1 MKMVFL
7 IMTLLSII
15 STLNMESKDFDLIN
29 GISQKHKVPLE
40 KGSVNKF
47 YVKASQFQKATFTIH
62 IDYTTEPPLS
72 NFNVYEYS
80 NRNSTNPDKEKN
92 ISVSIL
98 SAGGGSVTFSSYNVE
113 LSSTNY
119 IAFELKPTRN
129 ISYFDVQIEVTDG
142 RYDLSDGESKNI
154 TNTKSGDVYYFF
166 IEAKEQQK
174 INFTL
179 TTNYINSKPFTD
191 IYIYEYQIKE
201 DLFHRKKTSSKSISP
216 TKINNELISSF
227 SYIVSNDDIY
237 YYSKTNYL
245 VLKLV
250 ISNISYLTVKIDNPT
265 EFYDLKNGIKET
277 FYNLKADA
285 SYYFYS
291 KAKQN
296 QNVSIKIETNMDDKP
311 FTTVNFYELEDQ
323 NSTYRDKTNAP
334 ISFTKRDNISLI
346 SASCIVKNEF
356 ANYILLNIKPLYDI
370 KYITIQMNSSGNS
383 YDMSKGLSKNITNLI
398 SGAPYTFYM
407 NVDRLDIVTIS
418 FTMNNFGK
426 IPFTDIYVF
435 EQASKHNSYLNS
447 SSQPISFLNEGN
459 QIIADFSY
467 QINHFAS
474 NIAGFKITPNFDI
487 DYMVSKIDIEKC
499 LYELNYNS
507 KMYNLKVGIKYYLF
521 AYIYGKKEEVTFTL
535 TMDDMNIPF
544 NSINIYEVDSYFYDS
559 YLSKISK
566 DVSTKKNKDK
576 LVLSFS
582 YKALNTRVS
591 HLLVEFC
598 PKYNI
603 KYLEVN
609 FSNNNSRNSI
619 YIAGIADATFNF

>member
-1 MKMVFL
+1 
-7 IMTLLSII
+7 
-15 STLNMESKDFDLIN
+15 
-29 GISQKHKVPLE
+29 
-40 KGSVNKF
+40 
-47 YVKASQFQKATFTIH
+47 
-62 IDYTTEPPLS
+62 
-72 NFNVYEYS
+72 
-80 NRNSTNPDKEKN
+80 
-92 ISVSIL
+92 
-98 SAGGGSVTFSSYNVE
+98 
-113 LSSTNY
+113 
-119 IAFELKPTRN
+119 
-129 ISYFDVQIEVTDG
+129 
-142 RYDLSDGESKNI
+142 
-154 TNTKSGDVYYFF
+154 
-166 IEAKEQQK
+166 
-174 INFTL
+174 
-179 TTNYINSKPFTD
+179 
-191 IYIYEYQIKE
+191 
-201 DLFHRKKTSSKSISP
+201 
-216 TKINNELISSF
+216 
-227 SYIVSNDDIY
+227 
-237 YYSKTNYL
+237 
-245 VLKLV
+245 
-250 ISNISYLTVKIDNPT
+250 
-265 EFYDLKNGIKET
+265 
-277 FYNLKADA
+277 
-285 SYYFYS
+285 
-291 KAKQN
+291 
-296 QNVSIKIETNMDDKP
+296 MDEKP

-370 KYITIQMNSSGNS
+370 KYISIQMNSSGNS

-426 IPFTDIYVF
+426 IPFTDIYIF

-474 NIAGFKITPNFDI
+474 NIAGFKITSNFDI

-499 LYELNYNS
+499 LYEINYNS

-521 AYIYGKKEEVTFTL
+521 ADIYGKKDEVTFTL

-566 DVSTKKNKDK
+566 DVSNKKNKDK